1 MVIVPFSRCGL
12 SYRISRRLSIDAVGV
27 SGIID
32 PMTEWTGDN
41 TSDFEV
47 MTRRQVRD
55 FDAWAINQMKI
66 PGVVLMENAA
76 KNCVQL
82 LLEQFSTEVKEGVC
96 IFCGAGNN
104 GGDGFVIARQL
115 FNQGIA
121 VRTILCGAPGKIKGD
136 AKINFDICRNMNL
149 PMTVLDTES
158 CDLCKAVEDAVGQTG
173 LLVDAILGTGMQGQL
188 KEPFALL
195 ISSINS
201 HNLPIVAVDIPSGLD
216 CDMGQP
222 LPVSIEAV
230 ATVTFVALKKGFV
243 NNPESRTAT
252 GRVFVADIG
261 VISLL

>member
-1 MVIVPFSRCGL
+1 
-12 SYRISRRLSIDAVGV
+12 
-27 SGIID
+27 
-32 PMTEWTGDN
+32 MTEWTGDN
-41 TSDFEV
+41 TSDFVV
-47 MTRRQVRD
+47 MDRQTVRD

-76 KNCVQL
+76 KNCTDVVL
-82 LLEQFSTEVKEGVC
+82 KHFPDEIKEGVC

-115 FNQGIA
+115 FNRGVA
-121 VRTILCGAPGKIKGD
+121 VRIVLCGDPGKIKGD
-136 AKINFDICRNMNL
+136 AKINFDICQNMNL
-149 PMTVLDTES
+149 PIAAVDTES
-158 CDLCKAVEDAVGQTG
+158 DTLCKDIEKAVGESG

-216 CDMGQP
+216 CDTGMP
-222 LPVSIEAV
+222 LPVSIEAA
-230 ATVTFVALKKGFV
+230 ATVTFVAIKKGFDV
-243 NNPESRTAT
+243 NPDSRKAT

-261 VISLL
+261 ITQRAENGA

>member
-1 MVIVPFSRCGL
+1 M
-12 SYRISRRLSIDAVGV
+12 SIDAVGV
-27 SGIID
+27 DAIINQ
-32 PMTEWTGDN
+32 MTEWTGDN

-47 MTRRQVRD
+47 MTRQQVRN

-76 KNCVQL
+76 KNCVQVI
-82 LLEQFSTEVKEGVC
+82 LEQFSTEVKEGVC

-115 FNQGIA
+115 FNQSI
-121 VRTILCGAPGKIKGD
+121 VVQIILCGDPRKIKGD
-136 AKINFDICRNMNL
+136 AKINFDICQNMKL
-149 PMTVLDTES
+149 PIAAVDVESDT
-158 CDLCKAVEDAVGQTG
+158 LCKDIEEGVGQSG
-173 LLVDAILGTGMQGQL
+173 LLVDAILGTGLQGQL

-216 CDMGQP
+216 CDTGQP
-222 LPVSIEAV
+222 LPVSIEAA
-230 ATVTFVALKKGFV
+230 ATITFVALKKGFV
-243 NNPESRTAT
+243 ANPNSRKAT

-261 VISLL
+261 IKPN

>member
-1 MVIVPFSRCGL
+1 MGS
-12 SYRISRRLSIDAVGV
+12 
-27 SGIID
+27 
-32 PMTEWTGDN
+32 MKEWTGEN
-41 TSDFEV
+41 TSDFVV
-47 MTRRQVRD
+47 MDRQTVHD
-55 FDAWAINQMKI
+55 FDAWAINQMRI

-76 KNCVQL
+76 KNCTDVVL
-82 LLEQFSTEVKEGVC
+82 KHFPDEIKKGVC
-96 IFCGAGNN
+96 IFCGVGNN

-115 FNQGIA
+115 FNQGVA
-121 VRTILCGAPGKIKGD
+121 VQIILCGDSGKIKGD
-136 AKINFDICRNMNL
+136 AKINFDICQNMNL
-149 PMTVLDTES
+149 PIAAVDTES
-158 CDLCKAVEDAVGQTG
+158 DTLCKDIEEVVAQGG

-230 ATVTFVALKKGFV
+230 ATVSFVALKKGFID
-243 NNPESRTAT
+243 NPESRKAT

-261 VISLL
+261 ITPTV